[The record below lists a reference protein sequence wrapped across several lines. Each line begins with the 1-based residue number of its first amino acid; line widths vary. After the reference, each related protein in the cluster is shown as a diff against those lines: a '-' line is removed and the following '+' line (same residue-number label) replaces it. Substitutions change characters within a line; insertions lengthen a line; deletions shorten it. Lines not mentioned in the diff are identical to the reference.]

1 MKIILGNEEII
12 KIIKDYA
19 YSEFP
24 MKEPEV
30 VITNKRNGVEILIN
44 LSDRKNE
51 SKIHWTQ
58 DSCESSSQEEDS
70 IELARR

>member
-1 MKIILGNEEII
+1 MKIILGNEEIK

-24 MKEPEV
+24 AKEPEV
-30 VITNKRNGVEILIN
+30 VITNKRNGVEISIN

-51 SKIHWTQ
+51 SIVVSSQ
-58 DSCESSSQEEDS
+58 DANESLSQEEDNS
-70 IELARR
+70 QL

>member
-1 MKIILGNEEII
+1 MKIILGNEEIK

-24 MKEPEV
+24 TKEPEV
-30 VITNKRNGVEILIN
+30 VITNKRNGVEISIN

-51 SKIHWTQ
+51 SIVVSSQ
-58 DSCESSSQEEDS
+58 DANESLSQEEDS
-70 IELARR
+70 L

>member
-12 KIIKDYA
+12 KIIKNYA

-24 MKEPEV
+24 AKEPEV
-30 VITNKRNGVEILIN
+30 VITNKRNGVEISIN

-51 SKIHWTQ
+51 SIVVSSQ
-58 DSCESSSQEEDS
+58 DANESLSQEEDNS
-70 IELARR
+70 QL

>member
-24 MKEPEV
+24 TKEPEV
-30 VITNKRNGVEILIN
+30 VMTNKRNGIEISIN
-44 LSDRKNE
+44 LSDKKNE
-51 SKIHWTQ
+51 SIVVSSQ
-58 DSCESSSQEEDS
+58 DANESLSQEEDNS
-70 IELARR
+70 